1 MSLSPNPGGKQ
12 KTDAQTMGPGRVS
25 CGRAWN
31 YQPKL
36 PTPDEAR
43 AIASPGPTQFFRV
56 AGGKRHA
63 DPVPLHAGVR
73 ASTVVSAAR
82 NLPAMTLPLLL
93 ASCPAFPQFHLPPG
107 PQCHSSPA
115 SSSSTL
121 SITTV
126 ASRPPHGLFSPSIT
140 SIVIIITTSFSSCT
154 FYCGQRAD
162 QPENQG
168 ARHQRQASAVRYL
181 LWCVTRQLISL
192 CQWPVTLTLLLI
204 AFANGKVPS
213 IDIALN
219 SVLEKSFLK
228 TPSKKLS
235 TEGQQLVGD
244 LRDVIEKAK
253 VLLLTKN
260 HGNLLQDFIWQ
271 TQHIG
276 AGNAVTP
283 GAPVDKDTAKQH
295 GNQAL
300 EGLRTLGELLVTNGE
315 FRKLLSDATVLLRD
329 IAGDAAQKTADKVNP
344 SDEQLDAM
352 DKPAPENTWH
362 ETPNLSKDNIKN
374 QLKSNLPIGK
384 KDVQD
389 AAGDATQAA
398 HPSGSRDP
406 QDAANLA
413 AHEQQTGQQTG
424 LDAQAGAKTGAQNLK
439 QKISDGTD
447 EDQKQKART
456 PGLYVDNGPWSDEFN
471 SLTEPPADQ
480 QAIDTL
486 LRLAE
491 EYTGHAKNVTA
502 ETTGAVKGAHDQD
515 SLQLAETDLKIYT
528 DANQDPE
535 LKQWFT
541 DMDKFVRK
549 CLKEQGYIL
558 QDESN
563 DRWNELYDQG
573 HFLLRER
580 YSEHTD
586 RISNEFKSIGDE
598 FDADPENRAFA
609 SAMNKL
615 FLDLGNDEN
624 GQPTFKP
631 HLVKDLTDV
640 IIPGIFESVRY
651 VPIPRIEYSDPMV
664 DAVIENLVIEG
675 DNLAPNVAEFGS
687 DNYWR
692 WGRKGNASKNKNKVM
707 LAVSGIQMDLR
718 DVSYY
723 IKKKEGFPGITDKGV
738 MDIFLGGTGLSFK
751 VAMET
756 ADKTDRHHFFKINT
770 VSVDIKNMSI
780 KMKQS
785 NHKLLFNLFKPLLM
799 RVMKPIIQK
808 VAEQQIRANV
818 TKADAF
824 LYKVKAEADRAQEE
838 AKNNPDP
845 EHLENMY
852 QRYFN
857 GFQRE
862 LQKGQQKKEE
872 LKAKSED
879 KHVNVAIT
887 QHDSM
892 FKNIQLPGGISTKAT
907 EYKELAAKGDRWESP
922 VFSIG
927 SAKESASL
935 PRVSN
940 PTRKSRHA
948 AQGGLVGNKGSLQ
961 GTSASTGYS
970 TSTGTGGGLLGAN
983 GTTSNSGGFAN
994 QVDNAFS
1001 AGTAGTAPGYGA
1013 TAMMGLIN
1021 GETEAFMLSN
1031 ITPTPETVGKECEP
1045 EWFLDMVVEDTPD
1058 MALHRCICCAAM
1070 KN

>member
-1 MSLSPNPGGKQ
+1 MIL
-12 KTDAQTMGPGRVS
+12 T
-25 CGRAWN
+25 
-31 YQPKL
+31 
-36 PTPDEAR
+36 
-43 AIASPGPTQFFRV
+43 
-56 AGGKRHA
+56 
-63 DPVPLHAGVR
+63 
-73 ASTVVSAAR
+73 
-82 NLPAMTLPLLL
+82 
-93 ASCPAFPQFHLPPG
+93 AF
-107 PQCHSSPA
+107 
-115 SSSSTL
+115 
-121 SITTV
+121 
-126 ASRPPHGLFSPSIT
+126 
-140 SIVIIITTSFSSCT
+140 
-154 FYCGQRAD
+154 
-162 QPENQG
+162 
-168 ARHQRQASAVRYL
+168 
-181 LWCVTRQLISL
+181 
-192 CQWPVTLTLLLI
+192 LI

-213 IDIALN
+213 NKQIDIALN
-219 SVLEKSFLK
+219 SALEKSFLK

-352 DKPAPENTWH
+352 DKPAPDNTWH
-362 ETPNLSKDNIKN
+362 ESPDLSKDNIKN

-389 AAGDATQAA
+389 AVGDATQAA

-447 EDQKQKART
+447 EDQKQKAREYRART
-456 PGLYVDNGPWSDEFN
+456 NQYFKDKFPKERKDQLVYRLKKMVVEIQGHQDCM
-471 SLTEPPADQ
+471 LTTAH
-480 QAIDTL
+480 
-486 LRLAE
+486 E

-502 ETTGAVKGAHDQD
+502 QTTGAVKGAHDQD
-515 SLQLAETDLKIYT
+515 SLQLAETDLKIYA
-528 DANQDPE
+528 DADQDPE
-535 LKQWFT
+535 LKRWFT
-541 DMDKFVRK
+541 DMDRFIRK

-558 QDESN
+558 EDQCN
-563 DRWNELYDQG
+563 DRWDDLYKHG

-580 YSEHTD
+580 YRAHTD
-586 RISNEFKSIGDE
+586 RITDEFKFIGQQ
-598 FDADPENRAFA
+598 FDADPENKAFA
-609 SAMNKL
+609 NAMNKL

-799 RVMKPIIQK
+799 RVMKP
-808 VAEQQIRANV
+808 VSSR
-818 TKADAF
+818 
-824 LYKVKAEADRAQEE
+824 
-838 AKNNPDP
+838 
-845 EHLENMY
+845 
-852 QRYFN
+852 
-857 GFQRE
+857 
-862 LQKGQQKKEE
+862 
-872 LKAKSED
+872 
-879 KHVNVAIT
+879 
-887 QHDSM
+887 
-892 FKNIQLPGGISTKAT
+892 
-907 EYKELAAKGDRWESP
+907 RW
-922 VFSIG
+922 
-927 SAKESASL
+927 
-935 PRVSN
+935 R
-940 PTRKSRHA
+940 
-948 AQGGLVGNKGSLQ
+948 SLQ
-961 GTSASTGYS
+961 IGI
-970 TSTGTGGGLLGAN
+970 
-983 GTTSNSGGFAN
+983 
-994 QVDNAFS
+994 D
-1001 AGTAGTAPGYGA
+1001 
-1013 TAMMGLIN
+1013 
-1021 GETEAFMLSN
+1021 
-1031 ITPTPETVGKECEP
+1031 
-1045 EWFLDMVVEDTPD
+1045 
-1058 MALHRCICCAAM
+1058 
-1070 KN
+1070 

>member
-1 MSLSPNPGGKQ
+1 M
-12 KTDAQTMGPGRVS
+12 
-25 CGRAWN
+25 
-31 YQPKL
+31 
-36 PTPDEAR
+36 
-43 AIASPGPTQFFRV
+43 
-56 AGGKRHA
+56 
-63 DPVPLHAGVR
+63 
-73 ASTVVSAAR
+73 
-82 NLPAMTLPLLL
+82 
-93 ASCPAFPQFHLPPG
+93 
-107 PQCHSSPA
+107 
-115 SSSSTL
+115 
-121 SITTV
+121 
-126 ASRPPHGLFSPSIT
+126 
-140 SIVIIITTSFSSCT
+140 
-154 FYCGQRAD
+154 
-162 QPENQG
+162 
-168 ARHQRQASAVRYL
+168 
-181 LWCVTRQLISL
+181 
-192 CQWPVTLTLLLI
+192 LTLLLT

-213 IDIALN
+213 NKQIDIALN
-219 SVLEKSFLK
+219 SALEKSFLK

-276 AGNAVTP
+276 AGNAIAP

-300 EGLRTLGELLVTNGE
+300 EGLRTLGELLVANGQ

-352 DKPAPENTWH
+352 DKPAPDNTWH
-362 ETPNLSKDNIKN
+362 QNSDFSKDNIKN

-384 KDVQD
+384 KDVKD

-398 HPSGSRDP
+398 HPTGSRAP

-424 LDAQAGAKTGAQNLK
+424 LDTQAGAKTGAQNLK
-439 QKISDGTD
+439 QKISEGTD
-447 EDQKQKART
+447 EDKKQKAREYRERT
-456 PGLYVDNGPWSDEFN
+456 NQYFKDKFPQERQDQLVLRLKKMVVEIQGHEDY
-471 SLTEPPADQ
+471 Q

-491 EYTGHAKNVTA
+491 EYTGHAKNVTVQ
-502 ETTGAVKGAHDQD
+502 TTGAVKGAHDQD
-515 SLQLAETDLKIYT
+515 SLQLAETDLKKLLERFANSTSFDDLIDSINQIYA
-528 DANQDPE
+528 DADQDPE
-535 LKQWFT
+535 LKRWFT
-541 DMDKFVRK
+541 DMDRFIRT

-563 DRWNELYDQG
+563 DRWNKLYDHG

-580 YSEHTD
+580 YRAHTD
-586 RISNEFKSIGDE
+586 RITDEFKFIGQQ
-598 FDADPENRAFA
+598 FDADPENQAFA
-609 SAMNKL
+609 KSMNKL

-756 ADKTDRHHFFKINT
+756 ADKTDKHHFFKINT

-799 RVMKPIIQK
+799 RVMKP
-808 VAEQQIRANV
+808 VSCR
-818 TKADAF
+818 
-824 LYKVKAEADRAQEE
+824 
-838 AKNNPDP
+838 
-845 EHLENMY
+845 
-852 QRYFN
+852 
-857 GFQRE
+857 
-862 LQKGQQKKEE
+862 
-872 LKAKSED
+872 
-879 KHVNVAIT
+879 
-887 QHDSM
+887 
-892 FKNIQLPGGISTKAT
+892 
-907 EYKELAAKGDRWESP
+907 RW
-922 VFSIG
+922 
-927 SAKESASL
+927 
-935 PRVSN
+935 R
-940 PTRKSRHA
+940 
-948 AQGGLVGNKGSLQ
+948 
-961 GTSASTGYS
+961 
-970 TSTGTGGGLLGAN
+970 
-983 GTTSNSGGFAN
+983 
-994 QVDNAFS
+994 
-1001 AGTAGTAPGYGA
+1001 
-1013 TAMMGLIN
+1013 
-1021 GETEAFMLSN
+1021 
-1031 ITPTPETVGKECEP
+1031 
-1045 EWFLDMVVEDTPD
+1045 
-1058 MALHRCICCAAM
+1058 
-1070 KN
+1070 